1 MILFLWIQCSVTVII
16 RRKFLNMNGC
26 LPDKEVLPKNLN
38 IVQICRKF
46 GVENFLAQPP
56 HPTHFF
62 FFLFFISVMHWHSK
76 EWQRWFFSLA
86 FSPFSP
92 PPFQSCKIVKHP
104 ARMPGLVSK
113 HGFLCD
119 VRSVKFKILAI
130 IISVLTKLIFKKS
143 TFQFKPILGLISV
156 SVFPFAYVQVLTPL
170 QRAKNKD
177 NFVLCVF
184 VSAGSDNIWCYPC
197 KCQ

>member
-1 MILFLWIQCSVTVII
+1 
-16 RRKFLNMNGC
+16 MNGC

-62 FFLFFISVMHWHSK
+62 FFSLFHFSHALAFKRVV
-76 EWQRWFFSLA
+76 EVVFSLA

-156 SVFPFAYVQVLTPL
+156 SVFPFAYIQVLTPL
-170 QRAKNKD
+170 
-177 NFVLCVF
+177 
-184 VSAGSDNIWCYPC
+184 
-197 KCQ
+197 